1 MPEKI
6 LGMSRIIISNGRVS
20 ELLCQNV
27 MEKLSVKN
35 GDYLQYLLNKNG
47 YIIIKRFD
55 AEEAIR
61 QVEETRLKS
70 PLS

>member
-20 ELLCQNV
+20 GLLCQNV

-35 GDYLQYLLNKNG
+35 GDYLLTVFIN
-47 YIIIKRFD
+47 
-55 AEEAIR
+55 
-61 QVEETRLKS
+61 
-70 PLS
+70 